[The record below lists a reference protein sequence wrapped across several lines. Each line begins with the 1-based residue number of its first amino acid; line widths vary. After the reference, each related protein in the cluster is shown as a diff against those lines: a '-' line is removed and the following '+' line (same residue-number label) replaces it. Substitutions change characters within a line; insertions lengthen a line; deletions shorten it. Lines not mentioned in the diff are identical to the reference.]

1 MSLPPEVLDARV
13 IVVQMGARH
22 RYAVPS
28 IFEKAGLLEA
38 FYTDL
43 CGTSGSGKAAGTLSK
58 LPLPGGIRKKLS
70 NFAGRL
76 PPELI
81 REKTKSF
88 DRPALA
94 YEMRMARATSPAV
107 SAKAR
112 QDFDRDWGEAM
123 IAAGYG
129 DATHIYTMMS
139 GQTLEGGRFLEEA
152 RHRGLEVAA
161 DMTIA
166 PSVERI
172 MEEECRL
179 FPGWDGPVTYCSVY
193 NEDNPHFT
201 RMKEVVTRFV
211 CPSDFV
217 ADDIIEN
224 WGIDKDRVRIEP
236 YAVNDLFFGIENEPE
251 PGTILFA
258 GSADLRKGIQ
268 YLAMAAEIL
277 RARGRDYRFRIV
289 GNTTA
294 HIVEQPLCKPLDFVG
309 RVPRERM
316 LAEYKKADLFVLPSV
331 AEGSAGVAY
340 EAMAAGLPSVVTKA
354 VGSPA
359 RDGIETSI
367 VPERDP
373 EALANAIEALVE
385 DRAARDRMGTAAK
398 DFARQF
404 AWDLYEDRLIRAVLG

>member
-1 MSLPPEVLDARV
+1 MSLPPELLDARV

-22 RYAVPS
+22 RYAVPL
-28 IFEKAGLLEA
+28 IFQKAGLLEA

-94 YEMRMARATSPAV
+94 YEMRMARATSPGVA
-107 SAKAR
+107 AKAR

-179 FPGWDGPVTYCSVY
+179 FPGWDGPVTYRSVY

-277 RARGRDYRFRIV
+277 RARGRKYRFRIV

-294 HIVEQPLCKPLDFVG
+294 HIMDQPLCKPLDFVG
-309 RVPRERM
+309 RVPREQM
-316 LAEYKKADLFVLPSV
+316 LTEYKKADLFVLPSV